1 MPMNIINRLYLDKP
15 VTAQQIATV
24 LESQDESIIAYLY
37 EKSNQKRMEHLGNI
51 VHIRAIIEFSNY
63 CRCACHYCGLQAKNL
78 EVDRFRMSPSEM
90 IETSLAVHEAGYQ
103 TVILQSGEDL
113 FYTKEILGE
122 IVKQILAKTDLILTL
137 SIGER
142 SYEDYAYLRECG
154 ANRFLIKHETAD
166 PDLYDTYHPHSSFA
180 NRMIA
185 QQHIAK
191 LGYELG
197 SGFMIG
203 LPGQTYLTLGKDLLL
218 LKTLQVQMA
227 GIGPYIS
234 HPKTELKGNQDGDP
248 ILTIKVLAIA
258 RLLLPIANLPS
269 TTALNI
275 KGGLTDALGAGANV
289 IMQKATP
296 FAYRNLYDIYPG
308 RECAQLSLKQ
318 QLDTLKTT
326 LLEKGY
332 IGI

>member
-1 MPMNIINRLYLDKP
+1 M
-15 VTAQQIATV
+15 
-24 LESQDESIIAYLY
+24 LESQDASVTAYLY
-37 EKSNQKRMEHLGNI
+37 EKSNQKRLEYLGNL

-63 CRCACHYCGLQAKNL
+63 CRCACHYCGLQAKNS
-78 EVDRFRMSPSEM
+78 EVVRFRMSPNE
-90 IETSLAVHEAGYQ
+90 IIQTSVAVHEAGYQ

-122 IVKQILAKTDLILTL
+122 IVKEVIQKTDLILTL

-142 SYEDYAYLRECG
+142 PQEDYAYLRACG

-166 PDLYDTYHPHSSFA
+166 SQLYNQYHPHSSFE

-185 QQHIAK
+185 QKHIAE

-234 HPKTELKGNQDGDP
+234 HPKTELKGNPDGDP
-248 ILTIKVLAIA
+248 MLTVKVVAIA
-258 RLLLPIANLPS
+258 RLLLPTANLPS

-275 KGGLTDALGAGANV
+275 KGGLTDALDVGANV

-296 FAYRNLYDIYPG
+296 FSYRNLYDIYPG
-308 RECAQLSLKQ
+308 RECAELTLEQ
-318 QLDTLKTT
+318 QLNTLKAT